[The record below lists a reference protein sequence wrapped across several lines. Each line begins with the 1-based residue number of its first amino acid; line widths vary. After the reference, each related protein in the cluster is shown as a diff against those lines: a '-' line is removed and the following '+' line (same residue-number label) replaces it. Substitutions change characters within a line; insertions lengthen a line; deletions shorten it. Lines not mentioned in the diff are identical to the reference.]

1 MDKRPVTGTTER
13 PDGRGPVLLADRDGT
28 LIRDVPYLSRL
39 EEIVLLPGVLKALR
53 LLNDR
58 AIPVAIV
65 TNQSGV
71 ARGVFTEDFVRASH
85 ARLEA
90 IFRDG
95 GVGVQGI
102 YYCPHLDPS
111 VRPADRDLPP
121 SAYLRPC
128 TCRKPAPGLL
138 LDALAD
144 LGGDPLKSAMV
155 GDADRDMAAAFA
167 AGIPTAYRI
176 PGSEEAQGVPGIAG
190 LSRTGLL
197 HAQSFLDAVQHFLD
211 GL

>member
-1 MDKRPVTGTTER
+1 MTGTAAVR
-13 PDGRGPVLLADRDGT
+13 NRKGPVLLADRDGT

-71 ARGVFTEDFVRASH
+71 ARGFFTEDFVRASH

-90 IFRDG
+90 MFREG
-95 GVGVQGI
+95 GVGVQAI

-111 VRPADRDLPP
+111 SSLPLQELPP
-121 SAYLRPC
+121 SAYLRAC

-138 LDALAD
+138 LDALTD
-144 LGGDPLKSAMV
+144 LGGDPARSTMI
-155 GDADRDMAAAFA
+155 GDGDRDMAAAFA
-167 AGIPTAYRI
+167 AGISTAYRI
-176 PGSEEAQGVPGIAG
+176 PGSEEAQVAHPGSGVPQ
-190 LSRTGLL
+190 TGLL
-197 HAQSFLDAVQHFLD
+197 HAPSFFDAVRHFLD